1 MSGKEIFLK
10 LFQENQPKE
19 ASSRRVA
26 GERGRNDLPPGTKG
40 GENLKPD
47 RHYEHKQYA
56 FDSYCKK
63 VLKCEAC
70 NGYRQIS
77 RHQKRFTSLE
87 ELSEAEM
94 AQLAV
99 YDRYPWE
106 YTTFPVGGAVIL
118 IEDDGLAEALLG
130 LSQEDREIFMMH
142 WFLRDINDGLDTIGK
157 KMTICQLYARQNSH
171 RKNVKRSTKKGREYL
186 MSVLKEDPLGS
197 RSIDSVK
204 LSDAKEWAI
213 RMSEK
218 GYANFLFLN
227 QSGLPKTASC
237 YESMFQGLVRK
248 YNKHHKLEEALPNIT
263 PHTMRHTFCTCLAHA
278 GINPK
283 DLQYIMGHSNITM
296 TLNYYAHADYTS
308 AKAAMDR
315 LAA

>member
-1 MSGKEIFLK
+1 MSGKKF
-10 LFQENQPKE
+10 FQIDPENRPNQTTRE
-19 ASSRRVA
+19 RVVS
-26 GERGRNDLPPGTKG
+26 ERGRKELPPGTKG

-77 RHQKRFTSLE
+77 RRQKRFTSLE

-99 YDRYPWE
+99 YDCYPWE

-142 WFLRDINDGLDTIGK
+142 WLSRVFDAQYQLTLREEIQIRTYTDEDGDEHEYECLQGGQNLRSGADR
-157 KMTICQLYARQNSH
+157 QLPGLCHVCGIFRLETGIYAPAER
-171 RKNVKRSTKKGREYL
+171 T
-186 MSVLKEDPLGS
+186 DPG
-197 RSIDSVK
+197 
-204 LSDAKEWAI
+204 
-213 RMSEK
+213 
-218 GYANFLFLN
+218 
-227 QSGLPKTASC
+227 
-237 YESMFQGLVRK
+237 
-248 YNKHHKLEEALPNIT
+248 
-263 PHTMRHTFCTCLAHA
+263 
-278 GINPK
+278 
-283 DLQYIMGHSNITM
+283 QY
-296 TLNYYAHADYTS
+296 
-308 AKAAMDR
+308 
-315 LAA
+315 

>member
-1 MSGKEIFLK
+1 MSGKKF
-10 LFQENQPKE
+10 FQIDPENRPNQTTRE
-19 ASSRRVA
+19 RVVS
-26 GERGRNDLPPGTKG
+26 ERGRKELPPGTKG

-142 WFLRDINDGLDTIGK
+142 WFLRMTDAQIARYINMPRRTVNTRRHKAYRL
-157 KMTICQLYARQNSH
+157 
-171 RKNVKRSTKKGREYL
+171 
-186 MSVLKEDPLGS
+186 LKEL
-197 RSIDSVK
+197 
-204 LSDAKEWAI
+204 
-213 RMSEK
+213 
-218 GYANFLFLN
+218 
-227 QSGLPKTASC
+227 
-237 YESMFQGLVRK
+237 
-248 YNKHHKLEEALPNIT
+248 
-263 PHTMRHTFCTCLAHA
+263 
-278 GINPK
+278 
-283 DLQYIMGHSNITM
+283 MGGEV
-296 TLNYYAHADYTS
+296 D
-308 AKAAMDR
+308 D
-315 LAA
+315 

>member
-1 MSGKEIFLK
+1 MSGKKFTYNPPAAK
-10 LFQENQPKE
+10 PKRPAAE
-19 ASSRRVA
+19 RVVS
-26 GERGRNDLPPGTKG
+26 ERGRKELPPGTKG

-118 IEDDGLAEALLG
+118 IEDDRLAEALLA
-130 LSQEDREIFMMH
+130 LPQEDRDIFMMH
-142 WFLRDINDGLDTIGK
+142 WFLNMVDREIAEYMN
-157 KMTICQLYARQNSH
+157 MARRTVNTRRQKAY
-171 RKNVKRSTKKGREYL
+171 RL
-186 MSVLKEDPLGS
+186 LKELMG
-197 RSIDSVK
+197 
-204 LSDAKEWAI
+204 
-213 RMSEK
+213 
-218 GYANFLFLN
+218 G
-227 QSGLPKTASC
+227 
-237 YESMFQGLVRK
+237 
-248 YNKHHKLEEALPNIT
+248 EA
-263 PHTMRHTFCTCLAHA
+263 
-278 GINPK
+278 
-283 DLQYIMGHSNITM
+283 D
-296 TLNYYAHADYTS
+296 D
-308 AKAAMDR
+308 
-315 LAA
+315 